1 MLWEVAERQR
11 RKSARETTAS
21 TSSIVVDVARR
32 ASALWTRRSSH
43 HSVDGGGK
51 HRVLQTSEDHVRLD
65 DIVAS
70 PLHSAPPSPS
80 PSPSPGPSPNHL
92 PVTGPGPYA
101 RDPFAD
107 PLPGGSTSSL
117 FVNALPTAEIDPGSA
132 AVELQTPTSA
142 GAPLLTSPPVVP
154 PSGKR
159 FSAKVVNAPAPLDL
173 PKPRSP
179 PPRTATPHAKRPPEP
194 FPRPDSRMSR
204 AAEEEEEDAKPVRWW
219 TEWLCG
225 CSEGPDRGGEVQVRS
240 MAISLAP
247 CLASFPPAP
256 GWPDKPNGMIAPLV
270 LSVLSPYD
278 MRRCIPLP

>member
-11 RKSARETTAS
+11 RKTARESSTPTT
-21 TSSIVVDVARR
+21 SIVADVARR

-51 HRVLQTSEDHVRLD
+51 HRVLQTSDDHVRLD

-80 PSPSPGPSPNHL
+80 PSPSPGPSPNQH
-92 PVTGPGPYA
+92 PVTGPSPYA

-107 PLPGGSTSSL
+107 PLPGGSASSL
-117 FVNALPTAEIDPGSA
+117 FVNALPTAEIDPAST

-142 GAPLLTSPPVVP
+142 AAPLITSPPAVP
-154 PSGKR
+154 HSGKR
-159 FSAKVVNAPAPLDL
+159 FSVKVGAPAPLDL
-173 PKPRSP
+173 PEPRSP

-194 FPRPDSRMSR
+194 FPRPDSRMER
-204 AAEEEEEDAKPVRWW
+204 TAEEEEEAKPVRWW

-240 MAISLAP
+240 ITASLAP
-247 CLASFPPAP
+247 RLASSPRFS
-256 GWPDKPNGMIAPLV
+256 GWPDKPNGMIAPLISS
-270 LSVLSPYD
+270 L
-278 MRRCIPLP
+278 